1 MIRLRCEAEL
11 RQDDSSEVSEVRPE
25 SDPVS
30 SLMRKRMTEGSG
42 CMKTAPMSYLFKRE
56 EGDSKGNE

>member
-30 SLMRKRMTEGSG
+30 SLMRKRITEGSG
-42 CMKTAPMSYLFKRE
+42 CMKTPPMSYFFKRE
-56 EGDSKGNE
+56 EGDSEGNK